1 MPDRLKLGASFIE
14 GGLPRRVLT
23 ETRGAAAVVRVVRG
37 YLYCEQKALAGLKGS
52 TDGTVASDGRLG
64 RLAGQEAVG

>member
-37 YLYCEQKALAGLKGS
+37 YLYCEQKALAGLK
-52 TDGTVASDGRLG
+52 R
-64 RLAGQEAVG
+64 

>member
-23 ETRGAAAVVRVVRG
+23 ETRAAAAVVRVGRG
-37 YLYCEQKALAGLKGS
+37 YLYCEQKALAGLK
-52 TDGTVASDGRLG
+52 R
-64 RLAGQEAVG
+64 